1 MLNSVKMTL
10 VVLSLFCPFLAY
22 SNTNELDQKLQK
34 YVAEFNLKAL
44 DYPES
49 MPRAQVFLG
58 ARLFFEKKLSGNM
71 NISCGSCHTAIN
83 HSGDGLPLSL
93 GQGFQGHDDDRRQQ
107 GSPIL
112 ARHVPHLINLGLQDQ
127 TQMFWD
133 GRVSFDKGA
142 HHFHTPLSIL
152 NGADPVAREIVRTM
166 KHAVSAQALF
176 PLITPAEM
184 LGGPSDNEI
193 ARLVDPELMWQALV
207 DRLLYGS
214 QASAY
219 QSAFMEAFPEIRHI
233 SEIHIGHVAEA
244 IGAFE
249 RHGFIANNTP
259 WDQYLKGNRAA
270 LTTAQKR
277 GAVVFMERGRCV
289 NCHNGAHL
297 SNFEYRNIATPPIGP
312 GNNVDAQDF
321 GRFDVTG
328 LESDRYKFRVPSL
341 RNVALTAPYMHNGAF
356 TTLGE
361 VVDHYNHVRHSFM
374 HFETS
379 ALMQKYG
386 KVYDQKIE
394 RVFVRERVIEMFAGL
409 DENVWPPIFLTQ
421 EERADLLL
429 FLEEALTQKHMEFY
443 KPWEN

>member
-1 MLNSVKMTL
+1 MFNSLKMTL
-10 VVLSLFCPFLAY
+10 VVLSFLCPLVAN
-22 SNTNELDQKLQK
+22 STSVELDQKLQK
-34 YVAEFNLKAL
+34 YIREFNLQAL

-71 NISCGSCHTAIN
+71 NISCGSCHTAIH

-93 GQGFQGHDDDRRQQ
+93 GQGFSGHDEDRRQQ
-107 GSPIL
+107 GSPVL
-112 ARHVPHLINLGLQDQ
+112 ARHVPHLINLGFHDQ
-127 TQMFWD
+127 ARMFWD
-133 GRVSFDKGA
+133 GRVSFDKNT
-142 HHFHTPLSIL
+142 HNFHTPLSIL
-152 NGADPVAREIVRTM
+152 NGVDPLAHEIARTM

-184 LGGPSDNEI
+184 LGERGDNEI
-193 ARLVDPELMWQALV
+193 AALVDPELMWQGLV
-207 DRLLYGS
+207 DRLLFGA

-219 QSAFMEAFPEIRHI
+219 QNAFKEAFPEITDI

-249 RHGFIANNTP
+249 RHGFIANNTA
-259 WDQYLKGNRAA
+259 WDRYLRGDRVAM
-270 LTTAQKR
+270 TPAQKR
-277 GAVVFMERGRCV
+277 GAFVFMERGRCV
-289 NCHNGAHL
+289 NCHNGPHL
-297 SNFEYRNIATPPIGP
+297 SDFEYRNIATPPIGP

-328 LESDRYKFRVPSL
+328 LESDRYKFRVPAL

-361 VVDHYNHVRHSFM
+361 VVDHYNHARHSFM

-386 KVYDQKIE
+386 KVYDQQIE
-394 RVFVRERVIEMFAGL
+394 RVFVRERVIEMFASM
-409 DENVWPPIFLTQ
+409 DENIWPPLFLTV
-421 EERADLLL
+421 EERTDLLL